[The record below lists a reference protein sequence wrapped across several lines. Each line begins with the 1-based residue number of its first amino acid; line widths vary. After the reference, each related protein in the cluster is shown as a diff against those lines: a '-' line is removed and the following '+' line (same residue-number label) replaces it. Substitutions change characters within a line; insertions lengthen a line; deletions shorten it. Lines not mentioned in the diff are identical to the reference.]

1 MAGSAGPVT
10 RLLDVKKDEI
20 FVEEEKSIWL
30 TLFIAAVSGGLAS
43 TLIEQFFIAP
53 IRAHW
58 KQRKAAK
65 DIVDVHLDP
74 LLKAADAI
82 VGKTISLAE
91 RDFVPLAGQS
101 GNEIDTDLVGLAYL
115 YASFWGRVEIL
126 RAESLGVSISGD
138 ARGRQLSK
146 FITCFESQRIRLVN
160 RTHQKAIGE
169 ITTDLRA
176 SGGLRTIGVVEFG
189 EKLAGSRSAE
199 SWCQPLTDL
208 LGKTSD
214 RSTRQKLLIYG
225 VVLHSLV
232 DTLDPAHHSTHK
244 RSSYPN
250 KLTKESKRRIEY
262 LVFREYLQG
271 TGAVN
276 TYANPE

>member
-1 MAGSAGPVT
+1 MKEV
-10 RLLDVKKDEI
+10 D
-20 FVEEEKSIWL
+20 SIWL

-43 TLIEQFFIAP
+43 TLIEQFVIAP
-53 IRAHW
+53 IRSLW

-65 DIVDVHLDP
+65 DIVDAHLDP

-91 RDFVPLAGQS
+91 RDFLPLAGQAGQES
-101 GNEIDTDLVGLAYL
+101 RTDLIGLTYL
-115 YASFWGRVEIL
+115 YASFWGRIEIL
-126 RAESLGVSISGD
+126 RRESLGVSISSD
-138 ARGRQLSK
+138 PRGRKLSK

-169 ITTDLRA
+169 IACDLLA

-189 EKLAGSRSAE
+189 EKLSASPTVE
-199 SWCQPLTDL
+199 SWCQPLTEL
-208 LGKTSD
+208 L
-214 RSTRQKLLIYG
+214 RSTKDKSVRQKLLIYG

-232 DTLDPAHHSTHK
+232 DTLDPGHHSTHK

-250 KLTKESKRRIEY
+250 KLSKESKRRVEY

-271 TGAVN
+271 TGAIN
-276 TYANPE
+276 RYASPE

>member
-1 MAGSAGPVT
+1 MDGSG
-10 RLLDVKKDEI
+10 
-20 FVEEEKSIWL
+20 SIAL

-43 TLIEQFFIAP
+43 TLIEQFVIAP

-65 DIVDVHLDP
+65 DIVDAHLDP

-91 RDFVPLAGQS
+91 RDFIPLTGHTGQ
-101 GNEIDTDLVGLAYL
+101 GPDTNLIGLTYL

-138 ARGRQLSK
+138 PRGKKLSK

-169 ITTDLRA
+169 LATELRA
-176 SGGLRTIGVVEFG
+176 DGALRTIGVVEFG
-189 EKLAGSRSAE
+189 EKLSAGSIAE
-199 SWCQPLTDL
+199 GWCKPLTDL
-208 LGKTSD
+208 LQGTGEKSI
-214 RSTRQKLLIYG
+214 RQKLLMYG
-225 VVLHSLV
+225 IVLHSLV
-232 DTLDPAHHSTHK
+232 DTLDPDHHSTHE

-250 KLTKESKRRIEY
+250 KLSKESKRRIEH

-271 TGAVN
+271 TGATN
-276 TYANPE
+276 RYAKPE

>member
-1 MAGSAGPVT
+1 VT
-10 RLLDVKKDEI
+10 EDSN
-20 FVEEEKSIWL
+20 SIGL

-43 TLIEQFFIAP
+43 TLIEQFVIAP

-58 KQRKAAK
+58 KQKKAAK
-65 DIVDVHLDP
+65 SIVDAHLDP

-91 RDFVPLAGQS
+91 RDFSPVANQS
-101 GNEIDTDLVGLAYL
+101 GQESDTNLVGLIYL

-138 ARGRQLSK
+138 SRGRKLSK

-169 ITTDLRA
+169 IATDLLA
-176 SGGLRTIGVVEFG
+176 DGGLRTIGVVEFG
-189 EKLAGSRSAE
+189 EKLSASKIAE

-208 LGKTSD
+208 LGRTSEK
-214 RSTRQKLLIYG
+214 SVRQKLLIYG

-232 DTLDPAHHSTHK
+232 DTLDPKHHSTHK

-250 KLTKESKRRIEY
+250 KLSKESKRRIEY
-262 LVFREYLQG
+262 LVFREYLVG
-271 TGAVN
+271 TDATN
-276 TYANPE
+276 RYAEPE

>member
-1 MAGSAGPVT
+1 MESSN
-10 RLLDVKKDEI
+10 
-20 FVEEEKSIWL
+20 SIAL

-43 TLIEQFFIAP
+43 TLIEQFVIAP

-58 KQRKAAK
+58 RQRKAAK
-65 DIVDVHLDP
+65 DIVDAHLDP

-82 VGKTISLAE
+82 VGKTISLAQ
-91 RDFVPLAGQS
+91 RDFAPLADRAGD
-101 GNEIDTDLVGLAYL
+101 ETDTDLVGLTYL

-126 RAESLGVSISGD
+126 RAESLGVSIAGD
-138 ARGRQLSK
+138 SRGKRLGK

-169 ITTDLRA
+169 VTTDLLA
-176 SGGLRTIGVVEFG
+176 GGGLRTIGVVEFG
-189 EKLAGSRSAE
+189 EKLAASKVAE

-208 LGKTSD
+208 LGRTSD

-232 DTLDPAHHSTHK
+232 DTLDPDHHSTHK

-250 KLTKESKRRIEY
+250 KLTRESKRRIEH

-271 TGAVN
+271 TGAANV
-276 TYANPE
+276 YAKPE

>member
-1 MAGSAGPVT
+1 MENPA
-10 RLLDVKKDEI
+10 
-20 FVEEEKSIWL
+20 SIWL

-43 TLIEQFFIAP
+43 TLIEQFVIAP

-58 KQRKAAK
+58 RQRKAAK
-65 DIVDVHLDP
+65 YIVDAHLDP

-91 RDFVPLAGQS
+91 RDFLPLATQS
-101 GNEIDTDLVGLAYL
+101 GQETDTSLIGLTYL
-115 YASFWGRVEIL
+115 YASFWGRVEVL
-126 RAESLGVSISGD
+126 RAESLGISISGD
-138 ARGRQLSK
+138 SRGKKLSK
-146 FITCFESQRIRLVN
+146 FITCLESQRIRLVN

-169 ITTDLRA
+169 ITTDLLA
-176 SGGLRTIGVVEFG
+176 DGGLRTIGVVEFG
-189 EKLAGSRSAE
+189 EKLSASNIAG

-208 LGKTSD
+208 LTKTSE
-214 RSTRQKLLIYG
+214 RSARQKLLIYG
-225 VVLHSLV
+225 IVLHSLV
-232 DTLDPAHHSTHK
+232 DTLDPEHHSTHK

-250 KLTKESKRRIEY
+250 KLSRESKRRVEH

-276 TYANPE
+276 RYAQPE